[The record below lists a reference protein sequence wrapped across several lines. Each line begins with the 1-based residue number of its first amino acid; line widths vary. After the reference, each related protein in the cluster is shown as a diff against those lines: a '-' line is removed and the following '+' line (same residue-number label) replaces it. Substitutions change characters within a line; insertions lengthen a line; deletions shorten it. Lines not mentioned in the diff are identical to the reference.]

1 MRVNEFKQP
10 IGEALDDFVTPSFPR
25 CTNARGQLWKVNKAK
40 Y

>member
-10 IGEALDDFVTPSFPR
+10 IGEALDDFVTPSFPDA
-25 CTNARGQLWKVNKAK
+25 NARGQLWKVNKAK